1 MNRSD
6 RWIKNSEISILQNRV
21 EIEKNYTFKY
31 YNKNKK
37 TYQSSSLAK
46 RNNFNKQK
54 TIWIEL

>member
-21 EIEKNYTFKY
+21 GIEKNYTFKY

-54 TIWIEL
+54 IIWIEL